1 MNELELVPFE
11 RAIALARDIAQPLGA
26 ERVALEAARGRTLV
40 TALHATDDL
49 VPYARSAMDGYAVR
63 AEDARA
69 GSVLPIAEHVVAG
82 DPIATHRPGTATAI
96 ATGAALP
103 LGADSV
109 LRWEDAGA
117 SETAV
122 AVRIDVRRGDHL
134 FAPGD
139 DARRGDVLAHA
150 GDALDAGTIALLA
163 AAGHAEVAVRRRPR
177 VHVVCT
183 GDELVPV
190 AATPRPGQIR
200 DSNGPLLRALVQD
213 AGAELAG
220 LTRVGDTSNA
230 LHLALRRA
238 VRDAD
243 LVITTGGA
251 SQGPRDGV
259 KRCLDALGARFAFRS
274 VALRPAKPSALARCA
289 GAIVAVLPGNPS
301 AAFVG
306 YHAFV
311 ATVLDGMCGREPF
324 AQTTQAVLAGS
335 IHARADRTYAVH
347 VRVRAEC
354 GRLVAEVLDNQCS
367 SLVGNAARANAL
379 VLLPPGERV
388 YGDGELVTITL
399 IAPLGAA
406 GGALPHRSV
415 A

>member
-1 MNELELVPFE
+1 MNGVELIPFE
-11 RAIALARDIAQPLGA
+11 RAVALAAEAAPPLGG
-26 ERVALEAARGRTLV
+26 ERVALDAAMGRTLV
-40 TALHATDDL
+40 TALHASDDL

-63 AEDARA
+63 AEEARA
-69 GSVLPIAEHVVAG
+69 GRVLPIGARVVAG

-109 LRWEDAGA
+109 LRWEDADAG
-117 SETAV
+117 ETSL

-134 FAPGD
+134 FAAGD
-139 DARRGDVLAHA
+139 DARRGDVLARA
-150 GDALDAGTIALLA
+150 GDVLDAGAIALLA
-163 AAGHAEVAVRRRPR
+163 AAGHAEVTVRRRPR

-183 GDELVPV
+183 GDELVAV
-190 AATPRPGQIR
+190 GATPRPGQIR
-200 DSNGPLLRALVQD
+200 DSNGPLLGALVQA
-213 AGAELAG
+213 AGADLAG
-220 LTRVGDTSNA
+220 VTRVGDTSNA

-251 SQGPRDGV
+251 SHGPRDGV
-259 KRCLDALGARFAFRS
+259 KTCLDALGARFLFRS
-274 VALRPAKPSALARCA
+274 VALRPAKPAALARCA
-289 GAIVAVLPGNPS
+289 RAIVAVLPGNPS

-311 ATVLDGMCGREPF
+311 AAVLDGLCGREPL

-335 IHARADRTYAVH
+335 IHAKADRTYAVH
-347 VRVRAEC
+347 VRVRAER

-388 YGDGELVTITL
+388 YGDGELVTIRL
-399 IAPLGAA
+399 VAPLGAA